1 MTKRMR
7 LMKKRKM
14 MSWQSAK
21 IKKRK
26 KENSKR
32 VRMKMR
38 EKK

>member
-26 KENSKR
+26 KEKK